1 MAQDEKNEK
10 RSFLRI
16 TNRTDRQTDRDPDL
30 CQIPQRRNAEERLLK
45 KRYRMGRDEQTR
57 ASASGNGQA
66 Q

>member
-10 RSFLRI
+10 REFLRI

-30 CQIPQRRNAEERLLK
+30 CQIPQTRNAEEPLLK
-45 KRYRMGRDEQTR
+45 KRCRMGRDEQTR